1 MFISNTYSIPD
12 EESALVRSAS
22 LVANAGVPSVY
33 RDIFVMLNVSL
44 SVFRENLEL
53 VSSVA
58 F

>member
-1 MFISNTYSIPD
+1 M
-12 EESALVRSAS
+12 V
-22 LVANAGVPSVY
+22 NAV
-33 RDIFVMLNVSL
+33 IFGLLNVSL